1 MALSGIEWFG
11 VLVAIISRINELT
24 YSTDNETMSE
34 AAFNFTHRF
43 FQ

>member
-11 VLVAIISRINELT
+11 VLVAIINELT
-24 YSTDNETMSE
+24 YSTDNATMSE
-34 AAFNFTHRF
+34 AAFNFTYRF